1 MTDETTTPDDG
12 SHPKGQPPKG
22 SSRTAWEDQ
31 GSLVERLRSKSVR
44 PPAQSRAEAEEISHR
59 EAELVHQHGDPST
72 AHGGAGLGDTGH
84 GGYGTAGQP
93 AEISEHG
100 PLVGHGAGAHH
111 EPLRPAVEPEHEALS
126 PDEAV
131 KAEKRSALL
140 ASAMF
145 LLSSACVVGFLASY
159 VWINVHQHPTA
170 LNVALGCT
178 LGGALFFI
186 GAGAIVWAKGV
197 MPHEDAVQERHPDNS
212 SAEEKELLARD
223 WMIGVDQSGATRRK
237 MLLGTMG
244 VSMGTLALPAL
255 FLLRDLGPSPFSA
268 GGGTNLL
275 AVTAW
280 KKGLRLVDIST
291 QLPINIDD
299 IGVGSLTTAVPEGHA
314 DASADSS
321 IMIVRLNLEDLK
333 QSAFKSDEVLDG
345 VIAYSKICTH
355 AGCPVSLYEQ
365 QRHHF
370 LCPCHQ
376 STFDAADRGKVLFG
390 PAARALPILPI
401 YRDDQGFLHAASPFR
416 EPVGPSFWER
426 G

>member
-1 MTDETTTPDDG
+1 M
-12 SHPKGQPPKG
+12 
-22 SSRTAWEDQ
+22 EDQ
-31 GSLVERLRSKSVR
+31 GSLVERLRSKGVR
-44 PPAQSRAEAEEISHR
+44 QPSESSASADEISRR
-59 EAELVHQHGDPST
+59 EAEIIREQGGPSRGEGGGST
-72 AHGGAGLGDTGH
+72 SAGHLLEVSGHDAHG
-84 GGYGTAGQP
+84 
-93 AEISEHG
+93 
-100 PLVGHGAGAHH
+100 HH
-111 EPLRPAVEPEHEALS
+111 EPLRPAVETEHVELTPEEA
-126 PDEAV
+126 ARV
-131 KAEKRSALL
+131 EKRSALL
-140 ASAMF
+140 ASALF
-145 LLSSACVVGFLASY
+145 LLSTVCVIGFLVSY
-159 VWINVHQHPTA
+159 LWINVHQHPTA

-178 LGGALFFI
+178 LGGALFCI
-186 GAGAIVWAKGV
+186 GAAAIVWAKGV

-212 SAEEKELLARD
+212 STDEKEALARD
-223 WMIGVDQSGATRRK
+223 WMIGVDESGATRRK

-255 FLLRDLGPSPFSA
+255 FLLRDLGPSPFTA
-268 GGGTNLL
+268 GGGTSLL

-280 KKGLRLVDIST
+280 KKDLKLVDIST
-291 QLPINIDD
+291 QLPININD
-299 IGVGSLTTAVPEGHA
+299 ISVGSLTTAVPEGHT
-314 DASADSS
+314 DAAADSS
-321 IMIVRLNLEDLK
+321 IMVVRLNPEDLK
-333 QSAFKSDEVLDG
+333 QSAFKANEVLDG

-401 YRDDQGFLHAASPFR
+401 YADAQGFLHAASPFL